1 MLTSKAKTIGAALA
15 RLRKAVMLCSWAIG
29 LCLSTQVLIWSLVT
43 FTDLRWDE
51 VESQGEVPMIVQS
64 DMVTPTQTHLDP
76 AQAIRA
82 VAGTDQM
89 LKKPPVESI
98 PVNEETTRVLN
109 ETNGYMEYAFRCAQ
123 GVGTAAMSMML
134 PFLLLGT
141 VIATTSVIHG
151 CEKTLSA
158 FILSM
163 VVAMLVL
170 PLGDT
175 LSLPWNDGALTSY
188 EHMTWQVD
196 EYQNSPAQVLGP
208 FIFFARYL
216 LLPVAS
222 VIGIFLV
229 CLRFTAGVE
238 LMVTTTSEHHVDP
251 DIENEASGVKVSDAS
266 GSRAARAMSQ
276 MVNQTTSG
284 QPHVEASPLASQ
296 VSKGVMPKRL
306 I

>member
-15 RLRKAVMLCSWAIG
+15 RLRKAVMLCSWAVG
-29 LCLSTQVLIWSLVT
+29 LGLATQVLIWSLVT

-51 VESQGEVPMIVQS
+51 IETQESVTMIVQS
-64 DMVTPTQTHLDP
+64 DMIMPTQIHLDP

-82 VAGTDQM
+82 VAGTDLM
-89 LKKPPVESI
+89 VKKPSIESM
-98 PVNEETTRVLN
+98 PENDETTRVLN
-109 ETNGYMEYAFRCAQ
+109 DANGYMGYAFRCAR
-123 GVGTAAMSMML
+123 GIGTAAMSMML

-170 PLGDT
+170 PLGDV
-175 LSLPWNDGALTSY
+175 LSLPWSDGALTSY

-196 EYQNSPAQVLGP
+196 EYQNSPAKALGP

-216 LLPVAS
+216 LLPAAS
-222 VIGIFLV
+222 VLGIFLV
-229 CLRFTAGVE
+229 CLRFNAGVE

-251 DIENEASGVKVSDAS
+251 DIEKEASGVKVSDSS
-266 GSRAARAMSQ
+266 GSRAAQAMTQ
-276 MVNQTTSG
+276 IAGQTSPG
-284 QPHVEASPLASQ
+284 ESHVDAAPLASQ
-296 VSKGVMPKRL
+296 VSKGEMPTRV